1 MALITVSGFPCSGK
15 STRVNQLKTYLEH
28 KINSALYEGPLRRI
42 LILSDDSLQIERAVY
57 NDSRTEKGARGSLF
71 SAVQRQ
77 LVANTVLILDGMNYI
92 KGFRYQLHCA
102 VREAKLRSC
111 TLYVVASQEQCRSWN
126 KERPPIL
133 SYSPETL
140 NNLVLRF
147 EEPSSMVRWDSPLFT
162 VMWSDKNMPYEDI
175 WNAITRGNVKPPNMG
190 TVAITKTPI
199 NALYVL
205 ENTTTGLINAVMGL
219 QAMSETGGGPASL
232 PWSDGQSIR
241 IMLPER
247 RVTLAELQRIK
258 RQFITLHKKAITLGS
273 TEKGNMDWV
282 EEKIA
287 EKFVQYV
294 EEHVNKIT

>member
-1 MALITVSGFPCSGK
+1 
-15 STRVNQLKTYLEH
+15 
-28 KINSALYEGPLRRI
+28 
-42 LILSDDSLQIERAVY
+42 
-57 NDSRTEKGARGSLF
+57 
-71 SAVQRQ
+71 
-77 LVANTVLILDGMNYI
+77 
-92 KGFRYQLHCA
+92 
-102 VREAKLRSC
+102 
-111 TLYVVASQEQCRSWN
+111 
-126 KERPPIL
+126 
-133 SYSPETL
+133 
-140 NNLVLRF
+140 
-147 EEPSSMVRWDSPLFT
+147 
-162 VMWSDKNMPYEDI
+162 
-175 WNAITRGNVKPPNMG
+175 
-190 TVAITKTPI
+190 
-199 NALYVL
+199 
-205 ENTTTGLINAVMGL
+205 MGL